1 MNVCSLPRAFATT
14 QPGILALV
22 DKKSGRSLTFE
33 QFRQA
38 LDETSAALRLAGLKP
53 GDRAALFV
61 ATGIEFVVLVNACFQ
76 AGVVP
81 VLIDPGM
88 GAKNVLSCVREQRP
102 VGLIGIAKA
111 HVLRTIFRSAF
122 ASVRIQ
128 VLVGGS
134 FFPGAKS
141 LEALK
146 KAASG
151 TEVHEPA
158 ADEVAAVLY
167 TSGSTGAPKGVLYTH
182 GMLAGQATAIRDMFH
197 IQPGEVDVACFLP
210 FGLFSV
216 AMGMTAVFPDMDFRF
231 PAKAKPEKIFDAMK
245 GATSAFAS
253 PALWEPFSRYL
264 AANKLE
270 LKGVK
275 RILTAGAPVRP
286 QLHERL
292 LAQLPEGD
300 VFTPYGATEALP
312 VAFMNGRAVLAETA
326 ALTRAGKGTCV
337 GALAPDVAV
346 KIIAI
351 TDEAIATLSDAREL
365 ATGEIG
371 EIIVRGPCVT
381 RAYDDTHSERAKEAN
396 AKAKILDAKAPEGFW
411 HRMGDCG
418 YFDAQGRLWFCGR
431 KAHRVETKHGTLHS
445 IPVEAVAEEGR
456 FSRAAFVGLGERGQQ
471 VGVVIFEVAEGK
483 PQLAPDWEAAM
494 LTSLKSKIG
503 SEGLHAALLHFGP
516 LPVDR
521 RHNAKLEREAL
532 AVWAAKQRPSLLSL
546 NTLALNKTPTSPS
559 PRGGEG
565 RGEG

>member
-1 MNVCSLPRAFATT
+1 MNACGLPRAFATT
-14 QPGILALV
+14 QPRTLALV
-22 DKKSGRSLTFE
+22 DKKSGRSLSFDDLRTE
-33 QFRQA
+33 
-38 LDETSAALRLAGLKP
+38 LDQTASALRLAGLKP

-76 AGVVP
+76 AGIIP

-102 VGLIGIAKA
+102 VGLIGILKA
-111 HVLRTIFRSAF
+111 HVLRTVFRSAF
-122 ASVRIQ
+122 ASVKIQ

-134 FFPGAKS
+134 FFPGARS
-141 LEALK
+141 LDALK
-146 KAASG
+146 RSAAG
-151 TEVHEPA
+151 AEVHEPA
-158 ADEVAAVLY
+158 KDEVAAVLY

-182 GMLAGQATAIRDMFH
+182 AMLAGQATAIRDMFH
-197 IQPGEVDVACFLP
+197 VQPGEVDVACFLP

-231 PAKAKPEKIFDAMK
+231 PAKASPEKIFDALK

-253 PALWEPFSRYL
+253 PALWDPFSRYL
-264 AANKLE
+264 AEHELE
-270 LKGVK
+270 LKGLK

-292 LAQLPEGD
+292 LAHLPDGD

-312 VAFMNGRAVLAETA
+312 VAFMNGRAVLGETA
-326 ALTRAGKGTCV
+326 ARTREGKGTCV

-351 TDEAIATLSDAREL
+351 TDEAIANFAAAREL
-365 ATGEIG
+365 PIGEVG

-396 AKAKILDAKAPEGFW
+396 AKSKISDPSAPEGFW

-431 KAHRVETKHGTLHS
+431 KAHRVETAHGTLHS
-445 IPVEAVAEEGR
+445 IPVEAVAEESA
-456 FSRAAFVGLGERGQQ
+456 FSRAAFVGLGPRGKQL
-471 VGVVIFEVAEGK
+471 GVVIFEVDGEK
-483 PQLAPDWEAAM
+483 PRLAPDWEATTIA
-494 LTSLKSKIG
+494 SLRKRVG
-503 SEGLHAALLHFGP
+503 SDGVHAALLHFGP

-532 AVWAAKQRPSLLSL
+532 ALWAAQKRPDLLS
-546 NTLALNKTPTSPS
+546 P
-559 PRGGEG
+559 
-565 RGEG
+565 

>member
-33 QFRQA
+33 QFKQE
-38 LDETSAALRLAGLKP
+38 LDATSAALRLAGLKP

>member
-1 MNVCSLPRAFATT
+1 MCELPRAFAMT
-14 QPGILALV
+14 QPHTLALV
-22 DKKSGRSLTFE
+22 DKKTGRSLTFKQLNE
-33 QFRQA
+33 E
-38 LDETSAALRLAGLKP
+38 LDQTSAALKQAGFKP

-76 AGVVP
+76 AGIVP

-102 VGLIGIAKA
+102 VGLIGVLKA
-111 HVLRTIFRSAF
+111 QLLRTIFRGAF
-122 ASVRIQ
+122 SSVRTQ
-128 VLVGGS
+128 VLVGAG
-134 FFPGAKS
+134 FWPGAKS
-141 LEALK
+141 LNALK
-146 KAASG
+146 SAAPQKA
-151 TEVHEPA
+151 VHAPA
-158 ADEVAAVLY
+158 ANDVAAVLY

-197 IQPGEVDVACFLP
+197 VQPGEVDVACFLP

-231 PAKAKPEKIFDAMK
+231 PAKAKPENILAALQ

-253 PALWEPFSRYL
+253 PALWEPFSRAL
-264 AANKLE
+264 KVD

-292 LAQLPEGD
+292 LEHLPEGD

-326 ALTRAGKGTCV
+326 ARTREGKGTCV
-337 GALAPDVAV
+337 GALAPNVAV

-351 TDEAIATLSDAREL
+351 TDEAIPALGDAREL
-365 ATGEIG
+365 TVGEVG

-396 AKAKILDAKAPEGFW
+396 AKAKIADASAPEGFW

-431 KAHRVETKHGTLHS
+431 KAHRVETSHGTLHS

-456 FSRAAFVGLGERGQQ
+456 FPRAAFVGLGPRGQQ
-471 VGVVIFEVAEGK
+471 HGVVIFEVDGAK
-483 PQLAPDWEAAM
+483 PRLAPDWEATTLAT
-494 LTSLKSKIG
+494 LRKQVG
-503 SEGLHAALLHFGP
+503 SDGLHAALLHFGP

-532 AVWAAKQRPSLLSL
+532 ALWAGRQRPELLCASHG
-546 NTLALNKTPTSPS
+546 PHSEVP
-559 PRGGEG
+559 
-565 RGEG
+565 